1 MDNSDNIYDFKK
13 RERRK
18 YERYETEAK
27 VYFRVI
33 YEIKTKVEFQIAD
46 KEEGTLSK
54 KYPAMSKNISAEGLC
69 FISDRQLKKGDRLY
83 LELYLPKR
91 EQPIRMEGQVRWSQP
106 ASAEEKENNK
116 FETGVKLT
124 VVEGRSVMTSIH
136 YDEANHLVWSITL
149 ESIFGNFRKLA
160 QNQ

>member
-1 MDNSDNIYDFKK
+1 
-13 RERRK
+13 
-18 YERYETEAK
+18 
-27 VYFRVI
+27 
-33 YEIKTKVEFQIAD
+33 
-46 KEEGTLSK
+46 
-54 KYPAMSKNISAEGLC
+54 MSKNISAEGLC

-91 EQPIRMEGQVRWSQP
+91 EQPIRMEGQVRWSQA